1 MVRDEWLARARLEG
15 EAGRHRWANAEGIMG
30 ASRFGQDARNYR
42 LEAGSTPGH
51 ADYFAGYCQTQSPVS
66 RLTVPCLFR
75 ATVPPS
81 SCSFQPTE

>member
-42 LEAGSTPGH
+42 LEAGSTPASNFPLVCPEGGQREIH
-51 ADYFAGYCQTQSPVS
+51 NPSVVIGVLRFWSRDVAPFA
-66 RLTVPCLFR
+66 
-75 ATVPPS
+75 
-81 SCSFQPTE
+81 